1 MSKPQKL
8 RKGKYKVTN
17 WPQYNRSLK
26 GRGDLTIWFTE
37 ESLEA
42 CLAGESACKTK
53 GGQFK
58 YSDLAIKTVY
68 VIRQIFNL
76 RLRQCEGLVQ
86 SLLKL
91 VSSVLMILK
100 SLNLL
105 RMQSSLVS
113 TRQRNKSLW

>member
-42 CLAGESACKTK
+42 WLAGESACKTK
-53 GGQFK
+53 GVNLNTLILLSK
-58 YSDLAIKTVY
+58 PCMLYVRYSI
-68 VIRQIFNL
+68 
-76 RLRQCEGLVQ
+76 
-86 SLLKL
+86 
-91 VSSVLMILK
+91 
-100 SLNLL
+100 
-105 RMQSSLVS
+105 
-113 TRQRNKSLW
+113 